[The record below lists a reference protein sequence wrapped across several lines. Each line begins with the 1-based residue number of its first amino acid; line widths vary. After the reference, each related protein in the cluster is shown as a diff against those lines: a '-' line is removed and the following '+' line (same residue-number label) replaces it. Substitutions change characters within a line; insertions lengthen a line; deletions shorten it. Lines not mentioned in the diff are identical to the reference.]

1 MGHLSQ
7 VPGARAG
14 LVAFGLTVLLGGGAV
29 AADALWQQSAT
40 ATLSVSAAASWPGPA
55 VTALTCTNNQSH
67 MTATLQLQL
76 PRDADVTYT
85 AAGSPKSYFWVTGVK
100 AGTVATLSLTD
111 TSQIYKDNPAGT
123 VTVQVR
129 ATYTDQSD
137 AIAQL
142 NLKFE
147 SNGKIDCP
155 A

>member
-1 MGHLSQ
+1 
-7 VPGARAG
+7 
-14 LVAFGLTVLLGGGAV
+14 
-29 AADALWQQSAT
+29 
-40 ATLSVSAAASWPGPA
+40 
-55 VTALTCTNNQSH
+55 

-76 PRDADVTYT
+76 SRDADVTYT
-85 AAGSPKSYFWVTGVK
+85 AAGSPKSYSWVTGVK

-111 TSQIYKDNPAGT
+111 TSQIFKDNPAGT

-129 ATYTDQSD
+129 ATYTDQTD